1 MPGTMPLS
9 VSHGTNASKAAKFL
23 MASNAWLIR
32 CQPLNLRSQRAAL
45 AAAALAFAAAALGIA
60 AALALALAAALCIAA
75 AFALAALGL
84 AAAILSLLSVNWAE
98 SENNFSSLTGC
109 TNSIGAFPEEQHLC
123 FLRRMYQW
131 SMT

>member
-1 MPGTMPLS
+1 
-9 VSHGTNASKAAKFL
+9 

-75 AFALAALGL
+75 ALALALVLALALAALGL
-84 AAAILSLLSVNWAE
+84 AAAILSLLSVNWTE

-109 TNSIGAFPEEQHLC
+109 TDSIGAFPEEQHLC
-123 FLRRMYQW
+123 FLRRIYQW